1 MHGRDEQQEPVRLQL
16 FDGEKFFLEQDADGV
31 TQLKKDAN
39 QRLNQVLKSVA
50 TTPANKV
57 DGKISD
63 TLRNV
68 LFGAFGEDLAS
79 RNIFR
84 ARDVGLLSYK
94 DMVKCYGGEY
104 QPQVR

>member
-1 MHGRDEQQEPVRLQL
+1 VAHLKD
-16 FDGEKFFLEQDADGV
+16 DA
-31 TQLKKDAN
+31 Q
-39 QRLNQVLKSVA
+39 QRLDELLNAVA

-57 DGKISD
+57 DGKISN

-84 ARDVGLLSYK
+84 ARDVGMVSYRQLTE
-94 DMVKCYGGEY
+94 CFNSQYSS
-104 QPQVR
+104 PVRCHTYIA